1 LAIANRK
8 LPTDSYLY
16 LSTKTTMQKAIFC
29 FLLFVSV
36 QTMAQQTDTVFLKQL
51 LESKPALFSG
61 ILNHPNK
68 NEVQIMYTQVN
79 RDKNNKP
86 SFKTFSY
93 RIDPKHYFYP
103 ASTVKLAAVIFAL
116 EKINRLKVPGLTA
129 YSTMITDTAF
139 KGQTPVTEDN
149 SAANGK
155 PTLAHYIKKVLLTSD
170 NDAYNRLFEFIGR
183 AEINAKLKQYGMTN
197 SRILNRLAIGDG
209 GEREKNTNP
218 IRFYNGDKLIYSQPA
233 QYDANNYPLA
243 LTNLI
248 VGLGY
253 LDSKD
258 QLINK
263 PYSFENKNVFTIKD
277 QQDLMKRLMTPEA
290 YPAKEHFKLTA
301 EDYQLI
307 YTYMSKLPTESD
319 YPKYDPKE
327 FWPTYAKMLFYGRD
341 KNATIEPNMRVFNKY
356 GDSYGFIIDNAY
368 IVDFKNGVEFFL
380 TAVVQSNED
389 GIYNDSKYEY
399 ETVCYPFMKNLGRS
413 IYEHE
418 LQRKK
423 THQPNL
429 SKYIVGYK

>member
-1 LAIANRK
+1 
-8 LPTDSYLY
+8 
-16 LSTKTTMQKAIFC
+16 
-29 FLLFVSV
+29 
-36 QTMAQQTDTVFLKQL
+36 MAQQTDTTFIKQL
-51 LESKPALFSG
+51 LESKPELFAG

-68 NEVQIMYTQVN
+68 NEVQVMYTQIN

-116 EKINRLKVPGLTA
+116 EKVNELKVPGLTA

-139 KGQTPVTEDN
+139 KGQTAVTEDL
-149 SAANGK
+149 SAENGK

-183 AEINAKLKQYGMTN
+183 AEINAKLKKYGMTE
-197 SRILNRLAIGDG
+197 SRILNRLAIGDS
-209 GEREKNTNP
+209 GESEKNTNP
-218 IRFYNGDKLIYSQPA
+218 IRFYDGDKLVYSKPA
-233 QYDANNYPLA
+233 QYDANNYPLT

-248 VGLGY
+248 VGVGY
-253 LDSKD
+253 MDSKE
-258 QLINK
+258 QLVNK

-277 QQDLMKRLMTPEA
+277 QQALMKRLMMPEA
-290 YPAKEHFKLTA
+290 YGANERFNLTKD
-301 EDYQLI
+301 DYKLI

-319 YPKYDPKE
+319 FPKYDAKE
-327 FWPTYAKMLFYGRD
+327 FWPSYAKMLFYGRE
-341 KNATIEPNMRVFNKY
+341 KNAVMDPTIRSFNKY

-389 GIYNDSKYEY
+389 GIYNDGKYEY
-399 ETVCYPFMKNLGRS
+399 ETVCYPFMKNLGQS

-423 THQPNL
+423 SHQPGL
-429 SKYIVGYK
+429 SKYVMDYK